1 MTSSTWTKESVIQFL
16 KEKESFESFIE
27 GQSAGICDRLGEID
41 FLIYRNNT
49 SVEFYYPSPYNPA
62 IDYSNAESFFGI
74 CGPILSKMVRDVAD
88 KRLMSKYY

>member
-1 MTSSTWTKESVIQFL
+1 MTSETWTDDSVIQFL
-16 KEKESFESFIE
+16 KTNESFESFID
-27 GQSAGICDRLGEID
+27 GQHAGIRYLLGKVD

-74 CGPILSKMVRDVAD
+74 CGPILSKMVRDAAD
-88 KRLMSKYY
+88 KRLMSK